1 MEEKQLT
8 VTAVITT
15 YKREWQWIERAV
27 QSALNQTY
35 PVLEVLIVDDNT
47 APSPYSDSVR
57 AAAAG
62 MDRVRYIPMVK
73 NGGVSAAR
81 NKGIEN
87 ARGDLIGFLDD
98 DDEWLPDKIEKQA
111 ALFAQEPG
119 LGLAFGIGRK
129 IEDDTGKE
137 GLTWNHQIFKER
149 PTFEDELRQDHVGST
164 SHPLMRL
171 DAVKAVGGFRTEN
184 QPAVEDYELWIRIAR
199 KYPIRGIDEPIYIK
213 HMVAGEHI
221 SLNRARTFA
230 GFKNIYF
237 INREEYRRLPAARC
251 QILRNISREGVK
263 AKKPEVIP
271 YLLRWFFLNL
281 RLKLFKAR

>member
-1 MEEKQLT
+1 MPAKQWT

-15 YKREWQWIERAV
+15 YKREWQYIERAV

-35 PVLEVLIVDDNT
+35 PVLEVLVVDDNT
-47 APSPYSDSVR
+47 APSPYGESIQ
-57 AAAAG
+57 AAVKG
-62 MDRVRYIPMVK
+62 MDRVRYIPMGK

-81 NKGIEN
+81 NKGIAN

-98 DDEWLPDKIEKQA
+98 DDEWLPEKIEMQV
-111 ALFAQEPG
+111 ALFQQEPS

-137 GLTWNHQIFKER
+137 GLTWNHEIFKER
-149 PTFEDELRQDHVGST
+149 PTYQEELRQDYVGST

-184 QPAVEDYELWIRIAR
+184 QPAVEDYELWIRISE
-199 KYPIRGIDEPIYIK
+199 KYPIRGIDKPLYIK

-221 SLNRARTFA
+221 SRNRARTFA
-230 GFKNIYF
+230 GFKNIYLLHKD
-237 INREEYRRLPAARC
+237 EYKRLPAARL
-251 QILRNISREGVK
+251 QRLRDISREGIK

-271 YLLRWFFLNL
+271 YFLRWFFLNL
-281 RLKLFKAR
+281 RMKIFRR